1 MDYPPKVRMS
11 DAAWLIK
18 TLLTGCFSSLRG
30 RNYSR
35 NKASVNDFN
44 KTNFF
49 IAKPDAIRQTDSGRV
64 LEPRLN
70 DPLAMLDSGVT
81 CS

>member
-35 NKASVNDFN
+35 DEASVNDFN

-49 IAKPDAIRQTDSGRV
+49 IQSRRNSGKPTPGNCSTVDSAIRWRCFYS
-64 LEPRLN
+64 
-70 DPLAMLDSGVT
+70 A
-81 CS
+81 